1 MPTTLDK
8 ATGLQIVPLWI
19 DGAPAKASCEATFP
33 VHSSQQQKDVYLAQ
47 SADVEAAIAA
57 AASAQK
63 AFKKWKSTPAVQR
76 RNIILRLAELLK
88 ERQEQLVQL
97 QMEETSCSQ
106 TWASFNIVYT
116 LNMLDEIA
124 ARITTVCTG
133 ELPPMASEGTL
144 GLLVKEP
151 IGVVLL
157 IAP

>member
-1 MPTTLDK
+1 MPTTVDE

-19 DGAPAKASCEATFP
+19 NGLPAKASPEATFP
-33 VHSSQQQKDVYLAQ
+33 VYSSRQQKKVYLAQ
-47 SADVEAAIAA
+47 SADVPAAILAA
-57 AASAQK
+57 ESAQN
-63 AFKKWKSTPAVQR
+63 AFRGWRYTPAVQR
-76 RNIILRLAELLK
+76 RNIILRLAALLK
-88 ERQEQLVQL
+88 ERKDQLVRL
-97 QMEETSCSQ
+97 QIEETSCSE

-116 LNMLDEIA
+116 LNMLGEIA

-133 ELPPMASEGTL
+133 EVPPMASEGTF